1 MSPILRSLF
10 RSFVAVPFLGLSLC
24 SVAQPNSYP
33 FKPAQDRIIWH
44 DKVDQAQQRLIL
56 MGNGKSDSVIRLT
69 GDDAINL
76 QITDALCRQVDE
88 LQEQI
93 EFDSTLNTNGKK
105 RYLRG
110 LEALLTGFEKGCRD
124 HTIPPSMAP
133 DLIAAFTAAMQLDE
147 RSLSIEP
154 VIAGHPYPV
163 GNILVNCFLYP
174 NENPGIAPSR
184 LSLTRRYCE
193 MHPELIF
200 SYLSR
205 HRGLPFEDSL
215 IIVAGHHDIG
225 QLYDYAAAGNE
236 LAWRIRNSK
245 DSLVHTV
252 AMLANS
258 RSGQMYFPFLD
269 KLVKGKLSTD
279 DIDKVK
285 GDDLNFF
292 RLLVRT
298 RLDYAARLLPPL
310 RDTPLEM
317 NALTAM
323 LEKKSK
329 QVFVNEINA
338 LHTAENPAVR
348 FKILDPL
355 TPEEL
360 YYLIVLS
367 EDEIYTSSYLGVY
380 DRIFQRMRQ
389 PFGDSLLLAVHG
401 DYFRKFIKMAAAY
414 NKLEHFL
421 GTMDKQ
427 NAGTVMKSFVIHL
440 ENAGEE
446 EAVDVADSYSSIVEK
461 SPALARY
468 ILGEVKWNY
477 EKNVAEGN
485 SKGIIIYR
493 LLQTLF
499 ESADTAAHIDLSAR
513 LGIPPIYTVN
523 HQSLVD
529 DSGRVVEQVFF
540 YGDKDKD
547 GQNSYEDFMALFRPH
562 YGARPIKGHGPAKGY
577 GAVKGHDAAKGHGPA
592 KGPRPPVGAETK
604 PEWKIVENPQWTTI
618 TSIRG
623 KPVLIF
629 ANKPLLGDDDPD
641 DKAQKALAGWL
652 DAHNLRPTIV
662 IHRGHS
668 YHVKYTIDQMA
679 PTARIVVLGSCGGYN
694 NLSEVLKRSEDA
706 HIISSKQVGT
716 KTVNEPI
723 LEAINNTLIAGQD
736 IEWLPMWR
744 DLEARFQNDPAG
756 KEKFDDYIPP
766 YKNLGAIFIKAYRKA
781 METPQ

>member
-1 MSPILRSLF
+1 MTPILRSLL
-10 RSFVAVPFLGLSLC
+10 RSLVVVIFLGLSLD
-24 SVAQPNSYP
+24 SLAQPNSYP
-33 FKPAQDRIIWH
+33 YKVAQDRMIWH
-44 DKVDQAQQRLIL
+44 DKVDQEQQRLIA
-56 MGNGKSDSVIRLT
+56 MGNGKSDSVIRLSK
-69 GDDAINL
+69 DDAINL
-76 QITDALCRQVDE
+76 QITDALCRQVDD
-88 LQEQI
+88 LQQQI

-110 LEALLTGFEKGCRD
+110 LEAMLTGFEKAYRAKE
-124 HTIPPSMAP
+124 IPGSMAP
-133 DLIAAFTAAMQLDE
+133 DLVAAFTAAMQLDE

-154 VIAGHPYPV
+154 VIMAHPYAV
-163 GNILVNCFLYP
+163 GNILVDCFLYP
-174 NENPGIAPSR
+174 SPNPGVAASR
-184 LSLTRRYCE
+184 LLLTRRYCE
-193 MHPELIF
+193 MHPGLIF
-200 SYLSR
+200 SYLSN

-215 IIVAGHHDIG
+215 IIVAGHYNIG
-225 QLYDYAAAGNE
+225 QLYNYAAAGDN

-252 AMLANS
+252 AVLANS
-258 RSGQMYFPFLD
+258 RSGQLYFPFLD
-269 KLVKGKLSTD
+269 ELVKGKLSTD

-285 GDDLNFF
+285 DDDLNYF

-298 RLDYAARLLPPL
+298 RLDYAGRVLPPL

-317 NALTAM
+317 NALTRM
-323 LEKKSK
+323 LEKKCK

-338 LHTAENPAVR
+338 LHTVDNPAVR

-389 PFGDSLLLAVHG
+389 PFGDSLLMTVHG

-427 NAGTVMKSFVIHL
+427 NAGIVMKSFVIHL
-440 ENAGEE
+440 ENTGEE

-461 SPALARY
+461 SPSLSRY

-477 EKNVAEGN
+477 DKEVADGN
-485 SKGIIIYR
+485 KKGIIIYH
-493 LLQTLF
+493 LLETLF
-499 ESADTAAHIDLSAR
+499 ESADTTNHIDLSAR
-513 LGIPPIYTVN
+513 LGIPPIYTVDR
-523 HQSLVD
+523 QSLVD

-547 GQNSYEDFMALFRPH
+547 GQNSYEDFMALFRPK
-562 YGARPIKGHGPAKGY
+562 YVRPAKGHRP
-577 GAVKGHDAAKGHGPA
+577 VKP
-592 KGPRPPVGAETK
+592 ESK

-618 TSIRG
+618 TSTRG

-629 ANKPLLGDDDPD
+629 ANKPLLGEDDPD
-641 DKAQKALAGWL
+641 AKAQAALADYL
-652 DAHNLRPTIV
+652 QARHLRPTIV

-668 YHVKYTIDQMA
+668 YHVKYTIEQMA

-694 NLSEVLKRSEDA
+694 NLSEVLKISEDA

-723 LEAINNTLIAGQD
+723 LDAINNTLVAGKD

-781 METPQ
+781 MESGQ

>member
-1 MSPILRSLF
+1 M
-10 RSFVAVPFLGLSLC
+10 LG
-24 SVAQPNSYP
+24 
-33 FKPAQDRIIWH
+33 
-44 DKVDQAQQRLIL
+44 
-56 MGNGKSDSVIRLT
+56 GGKDDSVIRLT
-69 GDDAINL
+69 KDETIIL
-76 QITDALCRQVDE
+76 QITDAFGRQVDD
-88 LQEQI
+88 LQQQI

-110 LEALLTGFEKGCRD
+110 LESLLNGFGKAYQAKEINPTLHGAGPGARPLPEAISLDKKG
-124 HTIPPSMAP
+124 
-133 DLIAAFTAAMQLDE
+133 Q
-147 RSLSIEP
+147 SIEP
-154 VIAGHPYPV
+154 VVADNPYPI
-163 GNILVNCFLYP
+163 GKILVDCFLYP
-174 NENPGIAPSR
+174 SANPGVAPAN
-184 LSLTRRYCE
+184 LLLTRRYYE
-193 MHPELIF
+193 AHPELIF
-200 SYLSR
+200 NYLNG
-205 HRGLPFEDSL
+205 HPGLPFEDSL
-215 IIVAGHHDIG
+215 IMVAGHR
-225 QLYDYAAAGNE
+225 QYRPAVAELAAAGNR
-236 LAWRIRNSK
+236 LAYHIRNSK
-245 DSLVHTV
+245 DSLIRTV

-258 RSGQMYFPFLD
+258 RSGRLYFPFLD
-269 KLVKGKLSTD
+269 QLVRGKITLG

-285 GDDLNFF
+285 DDDLNYF

-298 RLDYAARLLPPL
+298 RLDYAERVLPPL

-317 NALTAM
+317 NALTEM
-323 LEKKSK
+323 LEKKSR

-338 LHTAENPAVR
+338 LHTVDNPAIR

-360 YYLIVLS
+360 YYLVVLS

-380 DRIFQRMRQ
+380 DRIFQRMKQ
-389 PFGDSLLLAVHG
+389 PYGDSLLMQVHG

-446 EAVDVADSYSSIVEK
+446 QAVDVADSYSSIVEK
-461 SPALARY
+461 SPALAAY

-477 EKNVAEGN
+477 EKNVTEGN
-485 SKGIIIYR
+485 KKGTVIYH

-499 ESADTAAHIDLSAR
+499 ESADTTGKVDLSAR
-513 LGIPPIYTVN
+513 LGITPIYTVD
-523 HQSLVD
+523 HSSLVD
-529 DSGRVVEQVFF
+529 DSGRAVGIWSFSEV
-540 YGDKDKD
+540 GSKDKD
-547 GQNSYEDFMALFRPH
+547 GQNSYEDFMSLFRPK
-562 YGARPIKGHGPAKGY
+562 YVRP
-577 GAVKGHDAAKGHGPA
+577 AKGHGPA
-592 KGPRPPVGAETK
+592 RPETR
-604 PEWKIVENPQWTTI
+604 PEWKISDNPQWTTI
-618 TSIRG
+618 TSVRG

-641 DKAQKALAGWL
+641 TKAQEALGQYL
-652 DAHNLRPTIV
+652 ETHHLKPTIV

-668 YHVKYTIDQMA
+668 YHVRSTIDLMAQEA

-694 NLSEVLKRSEDA
+694 NLSEVLKISEDA

-723 LEAINNTLIAGQD
+723 LEAINNTLLAGKD

-744 DLEARFQNDPAG
+744 DLDARFQNDPEK

-766 YKNLGAIFIKAYRKA
+766 YRNLGAIFIKAYRKA
-781 METPQ
+781 MDNE

>member
-1 MSPILRSLF
+1 MRFVIVILS
-10 RSFVAVPFLGLSLC
+10 LGLSFC
-24 SVAQPNSYP
+24 GAAQPNSYP
-33 FKPAQDRIIWH
+33 YTVAQDRMIWH
-44 DKVDQAQQRLIL
+44 DKVDQAQERLMAL
-56 MGNGKSDSVIRLT
+56 GNGKTDSIIRLT
-69 GDDAINL
+69 KDETVNL
-76 QITDALCRQVDE
+76 QVTDALTRRVDD
-88 LQEQI
+88 LQQQI

-110 LEALLTGFEKGCRD
+110 LESLLLGFEKGYRAKE
-124 HTIPPSMAP
+124 IPASMAP
-133 DLIAAFTAAMQLDE
+133 DLVQAFDTAMQLDK
-147 RSLSIEP
+147 RSVSIEP
-154 VIAGHPYPV
+154 VVADHPYQV
-163 GNILVNCFLYP
+163 GNILVECFLYP
-174 NENPGIAPSR
+174 GANPGVAPSR
-184 LSLTRRYCE
+184 LLLTRRYCE
-193 MHPELIF
+193 MHPGLIF
-200 SYLSR
+200 NYLTN
-205 HRGLPFEDSL
+205 HRGLPFADSL
-215 IIVAGHHDIG
+215 IVIAGHSDIG
-225 QLYDYAAAGNE
+225 PLYNFAAAGDD
-236 LAWRIRNSK
+236 LARRIRNSG

-252 AMLANS
+252 AVLANS
-258 RSGQMYFPFLD
+258 RSGQLYYPFLD
-269 KLVKGKLSTD
+269 QLVKGKLNTD
-279 DIDKVK
+279 EIDKVK
-285 GDDLNFF
+285 NDDLAYF

-298 RLDYAARLLPPL
+298 RLDYASRVLPPL
-310 RDTPLEM
+310 RDTPLQM
-317 NALTAM
+317 NALTRM

-338 LHTAENPAVR
+338 LHTVENPAVR

-355 TPEEL
+355 SPEEL
-360 YYLIVLS
+360 YYLVVLS

-389 PFGDSLLLAVHG
+389 PRGDSLLMAVHG

-468 ILGEVKWNY
+468 ILDEVKWNY
-477 EKNVAEGN
+477 EKNVAEDN
-485 SKGIIIYR
+485 RKGTVIYR

-499 ESADTAAHIDLSAR
+499 ESADTTNKIDLSQS
-513 LGIPPIYTVN
+513 LGIPPVYSVDN
-523 HQSLVD
+523 RSLTD
-529 DSGRVVEQVFF
+529 DSGRVIEQVFF

-547 GQNSYEDFMALFRPH
+547 GQNSYEDFMSLFRPH
-562 YGARPIKGHGPAKGY
+562 PGRSGAAVRPAKGRSS
-577 GAVKGHDAAKGHGPA
+577 VHP
-592 KGPRPPVGAETK
+592 EK
-604 PEWKIVENPQWTTI
+604 PQWKITENPQWTTI
-618 TSIRG
+618 VSTRG

-641 DKAQKALAGWL
+641 TKAQVALAAYL
-652 DAHNLRPTIV
+652 EARDLRPTIV

-668 YHVKYTIDQMA
+668 YHAGSTIEQMA

-694 NLSEVLKRSEDA
+694 NLSEVLKKSEDA

-723 LEAINNTLIAGQD
+723 LEAINNVLIAGRN

-744 DLEARFQNDPAG
+744 ELEARFKNDAAG

-766 YKNLGAIFIKAYRKA
+766 YKNLGAIFIKAYRRA
-781 METPQ
+781 METGQ

>member
-1 MSPILRSLF
+1 
-10 RSFVAVPFLGLSLC
+10 
-24 SVAQPNSYP
+24 
-33 FKPAQDRIIWH
+33 
-44 DKVDQAQQRLIL
+44 
-56 MGNGKSDSVIRLT
+56 
-69 GDDAINL
+69 
-76 QITDALCRQVDE
+76 
-88 LQEQI
+88 
-93 EFDSTLNTNGKK
+93 
-105 RYLRG
+105 
-110 LEALLTGFEKGCRD
+110 
-124 HTIPPSMAP
+124 
-133 DLIAAFTAAMQLDE
+133 
-147 RSLSIEP
+147 
-154 VIAGHPYPV
+154 
-163 GNILVNCFLYP
+163 
-174 NENPGIAPSR
+174 
-184 LSLTRRYCE
+184 
-193 MHPELIF
+193 MHPDQIF
-200 SYLSR
+200 NYLSR
-205 HRGLPFEDSL
+205 HPGLPFEDSL
-215 IIVAGHHDIG
+215 IIVAGHYDIG
-225 QLYDYAAAGNE
+225 QLYNFAAAGSG
-236 LAWRIRNSK
+236 LAWHIRNSK
-245 DSLVHTV
+245 DSLIHTV
-252 AMLANS
+252 AMLAGS
-258 RSGQMYFPFLD
+258 RSGQLYLPFLD
-269 KLVKGKLSTD
+269 QLVKGKISME

-285 GDDLNFF
+285 DDDLNYF
-292 RLLVRT
+292 RLMVRT

-317 NALTAM
+317 DALTEM

-338 LHTAENPAVR
+338 LHTVENPAIR

-360 YYLIVLS
+360 YYLVVLS

-380 DRIFQRMRQ
+380 TRIFQRMKQ
-389 PFGDSLLLAVHG
+389 PNGDSLLLSVHG

-468 ILGEVKWNY
+468 ILNEVKWNY
-477 EKNVAEGN
+477 DKNVAEGN
-485 SKGIIIYR
+485 KKGVIIYR

-499 ESADTAAHIDLSAR
+499 ESADTANKIDLSAK
-513 LGIPPIYTVN
+513 LGIPPIYTVD
-523 HQSLVD
+523 HSSLVD

-547 GQNSYEDFMALFRPH
+547 GQNSYVDFMSLF
-562 YGARPIKGHGPAKGY
+562 HGRIPVA
-577 GAVKGHDAAKGHGPA
+577 AHVKGKPEF
-592 KGPRPPVGAETK
+592 R
-604 PEWKIVENPQWTTI
+604 PEWKITENPQWTTI
-618 TSIRG
+618 TSTRG

-641 DKAQKALAGWL
+641 TKAQEALGQYL
-652 DAHNLRPTIV
+652 ETHHLKPTIV

-668 YHVKYTIDQMA
+668 YHVKSTIEQMA

-694 NLSEVLKRSEDA
+694 NLSEVLKISEDA

-723 LEAINNTLIAGQD
+723 LDAINNTLVAGKD

-781 METPQ
+781 MDTE

>member
-10 RSFVAVPFLGLSLC
+10 RSLVAVPFLGLSLC
-24 SVAQPNSYP
+24 GVAQPNSYP
-33 FKPAQDRIIWH
+33 YKVAQDRMIWH
-44 DKVDQAQQRLIL
+44 DRVDREQQRLIL
-56 MGNGKSDSVIRLT
+56 LGNGKTDSVIRLT
-69 GDDAINL
+69 KDDAVNL
-76 QITDALCRQVDE
+76 QITDALCRQVDD
-88 LQEQI
+88 LQQQI
-93 EFDSTLNTNGKK
+93 ELDSTLNTNEKK

-110 LEALLTGFEKGCRD
+110 LEAMLTGFEKEYQARQ
-124 HTIPPSMAP
+124 IPAVMAP
-133 DLIAAFTAAMQLDE
+133 DLVAAFGEAMQLDQ

-154 VIAGHPYPV
+154 VIAAHPYAV
-163 GNILVNCFLYP
+163 GNILVDCFLYP
-174 NENPGIAPSR
+174 NENSGVPPSR
-184 LSLTRRYCE
+184 LLLTRRYCE
-193 MHPELIF
+193 MHPGLIF
-200 SYLSR
+200 NYLSR

-215 IIVAGHHDIG
+215 IIIAGHDDIG
-225 QLYDYAAAGNE
+225 QLYDYAAAGDN

-258 RSGQMYFPFLD
+258 RSGQIYLPFLD
-269 KLVKGKLSTD
+269 KLVKGELSTD

-285 GDDLNFF
+285 GDDLNYF

-298 RLDYAARLLPPL
+298 RLDYAARVLPPL

-338 LHTAENPAVR
+338 LHTVENPAIR

-389 PFGDSLLLAVHG
+389 PFGDSLLMAVHG

-461 SPALARY
+461 SPALASY

-477 EKNVAEGN
+477 EKNVAEGDK
-485 SKGIIIYR
+485 KGIIIYH
-493 LLQTLF
+493 LLETLF
-499 ESADTAAHIDLSAR
+499 ESADTAGHIDLSAR
-513 LGIPPIYTVN
+513 LGIPPVYTVD

-547 GQNSYEDFMALFRPH
+547 GQNSYQDFMALFRPH
-562 YGARPIKGHGPAKGY
+562 YSAHPAKGHHP
-577 GAVKGHDAAKGHGPA
+577 V
-592 KGPRPPVGAETK
+592 RPEGK

-618 TSIRG
+618 TSVRG
-623 KPVLIF
+623 NPVLIF

-641 DKAQKALAGWL
+641 DKAQKALSEYMEKRGL
-652 DAHNLRPTIV
+652 SPTIV

-668 YHVKYTIDQMA
+668 YHVRSTIGQMA

-716 KTVNEPI
+716 LTVNEPI
-723 LEAINNTLIAGQD
+723 LEAINNTLIAGKD
-736 IEWLPMWR
+736 IEWLSMWR
-744 DLEARFQNDPAG
+744 ELEERFRNDPAG

-781 METPQ
+781 LEGMQ

>member
-1 MSPILRSLF
+1 MLLS
-10 RSFVAVPFLGLSLC
+10 GLS
-24 SVAQPNSYP
+24 SNSDAQPNSYP
-33 FKPAQDRIIWH
+33 YPVSQDRMIWH
-44 DKVDQAQQRLIL
+44 DKVDQAQQRLVA

-69 GDDAINL
+69 KDDAINL
-76 QITDALCRQVDE
+76 QITDALCRQVDD
-88 LQEQI
+88 LQQQI

-110 LEALLTGFEKGCRD
+110 LEAMLTGFEKGYQAKQ
-124 HTIPPSMAP
+124 ISASMAP
-133 DLIAAFTAAMQLDE
+133 DLVAAFAEAMRLDE

-154 VIAGHPYPV
+154 VITAHPYAV
-163 GNILVNCFLYP
+163 GNILVDCFLYP
-174 NENPGIAPSR
+174 SPNPGVAASR
-184 LSLTRRYCE
+184 LQLTRRYCE
-193 MHPELIF
+193 MHPQLIL
-200 SYLSR
+200 SYLSN

-215 IIVAGHHDIG
+215 ITVAGHYDIG
-225 QLYDYAAAGNE
+225 QLYNFAAAGDN

-252 AMLANS
+252 AVLANS

-269 KLVKGKLSTD
+269 ELVKGKLSTD

-285 GDDLNFF
+285 GNDLEFF

-298 RLDYAARLLPPL
+298 RLDYAERVLPPI

-360 YYLIVLS
+360 YYLIVTS

-380 DRIFQRMRQ
+380 DRIFQRMRR
-389 PFGDSLLLAVHG
+389 PCGDSLLMAVHG

-468 ILGEVKWNY
+468 ILSEVKWNY

-485 SKGIIIYR
+485 KKGIVIYH
-493 LLQTLF
+493 LLQMLF
-499 ESADTAAHIDLSAR
+499 ESADTANHIDLSAA
-513 LGIPPIYTVN
+513 LGIPPIYTVD
-523 HQSLVD
+523 HRSLVD

-547 GQNSYEDFMALFRPH
+547 GQNSYEDFMALFKSPLRHRDVHP
-562 YGARPIKGHGPAKGY
+562 
-577 GAVKGHDAAKGHGPA
+577 AKGHGPA
-592 KGPRPPVGAETK
+592 RQEDRPL
-604 PEWKIVENPQWTTI
+604 WKITENPQWTTI
-618 TSIRG
+618 SSIRG

-641 DKAQKALAGWL
+641 AKAQAALTEYLEAR
-652 DAHNLRPTIV
+652 NLRPTIV

-723 LEAINNTLIAGQD
+723 LDAINQTLIAGKD
-736 IEWLPMWR
+736 IDWLPMWR
-744 DLEARFQNDPAG
+744 ELETRFQHDPAG
-756 KEKFDDYIPP
+756 REKFDDYIPP

-781 METPQ
+781 MESGQ

>member
-10 RSFVAVPFLGLSLC
+10 QSLVAVPFLSLSLH
-24 SVAQPNSYP
+24 SLAQPNSYP
-33 FKPAQDRIIWH
+33 FKPAQDRMIFH

-56 MGNGKSDSVIRLT
+56 MGSGKSDSVLRLT
-69 GDDAINL
+69 SDDAVNL

-93 EFDSTLNTNGKK
+93 ELDSTLNTNGKK

-110 LEALLTGFEKGCRD
+110 LEAMLTGFGKDYRARQ
-124 HTIPPSMAP
+124 IPASMAP
-133 DLIAAFTAAMQLDE
+133 DLVAAFSEAMQLDE
-147 RSLSIEP
+147 KLLSIEP
-154 VIAGHPYPV
+154 VIAAHPYPV
-163 GNILVNCFLYP
+163 GNILLDCFLYP
-174 NENPGIAPSR
+174 NTNPGIEPSR
-184 LSLTRRYCE
+184 LLLTRRYCE

-225 QLYDYAAAGNE
+225 QLYDYAAAGND

-245 DSLVHTV
+245 DSLIHTV

-258 RSGQMYFPFLD
+258 RSGQIYFPFLD
-269 KLVKGKLSTD
+269 KLVRGELSTD

-285 GDDLNFF
+285 GDDLNYF

-298 RLDYAARLLPPL
+298 RLDYAARALPPL

-317 NALTAM
+317 SALTAM

-329 QVFVNEINA
+329 QVFVSEINA

-348 FKILDPL
+348 FRILDPL

-380 DRIFQRMRQ
+380 DRIFQRMRE

-468 ILGEVKWNY
+468 ILSEVKWNY
-477 EKNVAEGN
+477 EKNVAEGDR
-485 SKGIIIYR
+485 KGIVIYH
-493 LLQTLF
+493 LLETLF
-499 ESADTAAHIDLSAR
+499 ESADTANHINLSAR
-513 LGIPPIYTVN
+513 LGIPPVYTVD

-562 YGARPIKGHGPAKGY
+562 YGARPVNRHGPAKG
-577 GAVKGHDAAKGHGPA
+577 KSQAKGKGPA
-592 KGPRPPVGAETK
+592 KDRHPLDPEGK

-618 TSIRG
+618 ASTRG
-623 KPVLIF
+623 EPVLIF

-641 DKAQKALAGWL
+641 DKAQKALGSYL
-652 DAHNLRPTIV
+652 SAHNLRPTIV

-723 LEAINNTLIAGQD
+723 LDAINNTLIAGKD

-744 DLEARFQNDPAG
+744 ELEARFQNDPAG

-781 METPQ
+781 MEGAQ

>member
-1 MSPILRSLF
+1 MSQFLRSVM
-10 RSFVAVPFLGLSLC
+10 RYFVVASLSGLSLNAR
-24 SVAQPNSYP
+24 SQSTSYS
-33 FKPAQDRIIWH
+33 FKAAQDRMIWH
-44 DKVDQAQQRLIL
+44 DKVDQAQQKLVL
-56 MGNGKSDSVIRLT
+56 EGNGKRDSVIRLT
-69 GDDAINL
+69 GDEAINL
-76 QITDALCRQVDE
+76 QITDALCRRIDM
-88 LQEQI
+88 LQQRI
-93 EFDSTLNTNGKK
+93 ETDSVLNTNAKK

-110 LEALLTGFEKGCRD
+110 LEAMLTGFDRAWENKQ
-124 HTIPPSMAP
+124 INAALAP
-133 DLIAAFTAAMQLDE
+133 DLVAGFTEAMQLDE
-147 RSLSIEP
+147 KSLSIEP
-154 VIAGHPYPV
+154 VIAGHPYAV
-163 GNILVNCFLYP
+163 GNILVDCFLYP
-174 NENPGIAPSR
+174 NANAGVAPGR
-184 LSLTRRYCE
+184 LLLTRRYCE
-193 MHPELIF
+193 MHPDQIF

-215 IIVAGHHDIG
+215 IVVAGHYNIG
-225 QLYDYAAAGNE
+225 QLYNYAAVGDD

-252 AMLANS
+252 AVLANS
-258 RSGQMYFPFLD
+258 RSGQIYFPFLD
-269 KLVKGKLSTD
+269 QLVRGTLSTD

-285 GDDLNFF
+285 DNDLEYF
-292 RLLVRT
+292 RLLVKT
-298 RLDYAARLLPPL
+298 RLDYAGRMLPPL

-348 FKILDPL
+348 FRILDPL

-360 YYLIVLS
+360 YYLIVMS

-389 PFGDSLLLAVHG
+389 PSGDSLLLAVHG
-401 DYFRKFIKMAAAY
+401 DYFRKFIKMAAGY

-461 SPALARY
+461 SPALAHY

-477 EKNVAEGN
+477 EKNVTEGN
-485 SKGIIIYR
+485 KKGTIIYH
-493 LLQTLF
+493 LLETLF
-499 ESADTAAHIDLSAR
+499 ESADTANKIDISAV
-513 LGIPPIYTVN
+513 LGIPPIYSVD
-523 HQSLVD
+523 HHSLVD

-562 YGARPIKGHGPAKGY
+562 YIRPVKGHGPAKGH
-577 GAVKGHDAAKGHGPA
+577 APA
-592 KGPRPPVGAETK
+592 KLEK
-604 PEWKIVENPQWTTI
+604 SNWKITDNPKWTTI
-618 TSIRG
+618 TSVHG

-641 DKAQKALAGWL
+641 SKAQLALGEYLEAR
-652 DAHNLRPTIV
+652 HLRPTIV

-668 YHVKYTIDQMA
+668 YHVGSTIEQMA

-694 NLSEVLKRSEDA
+694 NLSQVLKISEDA

-723 LEAINNTLIAGQD
+723 LEAINNTLVEGKD

-744 DLEARFQNDPAG
+744 DLEARFLHDPAG

-781 METPQ
+781 MDDR

>member
-1 MSPILRSLF
+1 M
-10 RSFVAVPFLGLSLC
+10 FLGLCFRGL
-24 SVAQPNSYP
+24 AQPNSYP
-33 FKPAQDRIIWH
+33 YKVAQDRMIWH
-44 DKVDQAQQRLIL
+44 DKVDQAQQVLIG

-69 GDDAINL
+69 KDETANL
-76 QITDALCRQVDE
+76 QITDALCRRVDE
-88 LQEQI
+88 LQERI

-110 LEALLTGFEKGCRD
+110 LEALLSGFGKGYQARQ
-124 HTIPPSMAP
+124 IPASMAP
-133 DLIAAFTAAMQLDE
+133 DLVLGFSEAMQLDQK
-147 RSLSIEP
+147 SLSIEP
-154 VIAGHPYPV
+154 VIASHPYPV
-163 GNILVNCFLYP
+163 GLILVDCFLYP
-174 NENPGIAPSR
+174 SPNPGVAPSR
-184 LSLTRRYCE
+184 LLLTRRYCE
-193 MHPELIF
+193 MHPGSIF
-200 SYLSR
+200 NYLTT

-215 IIVAGHHDIG
+215 IAVAGHYDIG
-225 QLYDYAAAGNE
+225 QLYNFAAAGDD
-236 LAWRIRNSK
+236 LARRIRNSK

-252 AMLANS
+252 AVLANS
-258 RSGQMYFPFLD
+258 RSGQLYYPFLD
-269 KLVKGKLSTD
+269 QLVKGKLSTD

-285 GDDLNFF
+285 DDDLNYF
-292 RLLVRT
+292 RLMVRT
-298 RLDYAARLLPPL
+298 RLDYAARVLPPL

-317 NALTAM
+317 NALTQM
-323 LEKKSK
+323 LEKKIK

-338 LHTAENPAVR
+338 LHTVENPAVR

-360 YYLIVLS
+360 YYLVVLS

-380 DRIFQRMRQ
+380 DRIFQRMKQ

-461 SPALARY
+461 SPALAKY
-468 ILGEVKWNY
+468 ILGEVKWNF

-485 SKGIIIYR
+485 KKGTIIYR
-493 LLQTLF
+493 LLETLF
-499 ESADTAAHIDLSAR
+499 ESADTANKIDLSAS
-513 LGIPPIYTVN
+513 LGIPPIYKVDR
-523 HQSLVD
+523 QSLVD

-547 GQNSYEDFMALFRPH
+547 GQLSYENFMALFRPR
-562 YGARPIKGHGPAKGY
+562 YIRPAGGHGPARLEG
-577 GAVKGHDAAKGHGPA
+577 
-592 KGPRPPVGAETK
+592 RPQ
-604 PEWKIVENPQWTTI
+604 WKIAENPQWTTI
-618 TSIRG
+618 SSTRG

-641 DKAQKALAGWL
+641 AKAQTALGQYME
-652 DAHNLRPTIV
+652 AHNLRPTIV
-662 IHRGHS
+662 VHRGHS
-668 YHVKYTIDQMA
+668 YHAGSTIEQLSPA
-679 PTARIVVLGSCGGYN
+679 ARIVVLGSCGGYN
-694 NLSEVLKRSEDA
+694 NLSEVLKKCEDA
-706 HIISSKQVGT
+706 HIISSKQVGS

-723 LEAINNTLIAGQD
+723 LEAINNTLIAGKD
-736 IEWLPMWR
+736 IDWLSLWR
-744 DLEARFQNDPAG
+744 ELETRFQNDAAG

-781 METPQ
+781 METDQ